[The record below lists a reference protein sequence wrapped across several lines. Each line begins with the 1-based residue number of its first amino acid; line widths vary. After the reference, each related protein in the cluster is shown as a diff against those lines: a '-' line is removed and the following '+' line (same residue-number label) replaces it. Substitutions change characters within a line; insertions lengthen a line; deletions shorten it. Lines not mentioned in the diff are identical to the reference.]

1 MSHDIIDNPNVIAF
15 PPLIY
20 GVPMAVGI
28 LLHALFPTNLLPP
41 VLANELGG
49 LSFILAVI
57 LAVLASRTMR
67 QAGTNVAP
75 SQPTTAIVSDG
86 PFRFTRNPLYLSL
99 TLLYSSISLLVN
111 ALWPML
117 MLPIV
122 LIIIDRGVIAREER
136 YLEDKFGEEYTQY
149 KVCVRRWI

>member
-20 GVPMAVGI
+20 AVPMAVGI
-28 LLHALFPTNLLPP
+28 LLHALFPMNLLPP
-41 VLANELGG
+41 VFANVLGG

-67 QAGTNVAP
+67 QAGTNVNP

-86 PFRFTRNPLYLSL
+86 AFRFTRNPLYLSL
-99 TLLYSSISLLVN
+99 TLLYGSISLLVN

-149 KVCVRRWI
+149 KARVRRWI

>member
-1 MSHDIIDNPNVIAF
+1 M
-15 PPLIY
+15 
-20 GVPMAVGI
+20 
-28 LLHALFPTNLLPP
+28 NLLPP
-41 VLANELGG
+41 VLANVLGG

-67 QAGTNVAP
+67 QAGTNVNP

-99 TLLYSSISLLVN
+99 TLLYSSISLLAN

-122 LIIIDRGVIAREER
+122 LIIIERGVIAREER
-136 YLEDKFGEEYTQY
+136 YLEDKFGEEYTHY
-149 KVCVRRWI
+149 KARVRRWI

>member
-20 GVPMAVGI
+20 AVPMAGGI
-28 LLHALFPTNLLPP
+28 LLHTLFPMNLLPP
-41 VLANELGG
+41 VLANVLGG

-67 QAGTNVAP
+67 QAGTNVNP

-122 LIIIDRGVIAREER
+122 LIIIDQGVIAREER
-136 YLEDKFGEEYTQY
+136 YLENKFGEEYTHY
-149 KVCVRRWI
+149 KARVRRWI

>member
-20 GVPMAVGI
+20 AVPMAAGI
-28 LLHALFPTNLLPP
+28 LLHALLPMNLLPP
-41 VLANELGG
+41 VLANILGG

-57 LAVLASRTMR
+57 LAVSASRTMR
-67 QAGTNVAP
+67 QAGTNVNP

-149 KVCVRRWI
+149 KVRVRRWI

>member
-20 GVPMAVGI
+20 AVPMAVGI
-28 LLHALFPTNLLPP
+28 LLHALFPMNLLPP
-41 VLANELGG
+41 VLANVLGG

-67 QAGTNVAP
+67 QAGTNVNP

-99 TLLYSSISLLVN
+99 TLLYSSISLLAN

-122 LIIIDRGVIAREER
+122 LIIIERGVIAREER
-136 YLEDKFGEEYTQY
+136 YLEDKFGEEYRHY
-149 KVCVRRWI
+149 KARVRRWI

>member
-1 MSHDIIDNPNVIAF
+1 MSQNTIDNPNVIAP

-20 GVPMAVGI
+20 AVPLAVGI
-28 LLHALFPTNLLPP
+28 LIQTLFPMNLLPP
-41 VLANELGG
+41 VAAQVSGG
-49 LSFILAVI
+49 LLFILAGI
-57 LAVLASRTMR
+57 LAVSALGTMR

-86 PFRFTRNPLYLSL
+86 PFRFTRNPLYLSV
-99 TLLYSSISLLVN
+99 TLLYGSISLLVN
-111 ALWPML
+111 GLWPML

-136 YLEDKFGEEYTQY
+136 YLENKFGEEYTQY
-149 KVCVRRWI
+149 KARTRRWI

>member
-20 GVPMAVGI
+20 AVPMAVGI
-28 LLHALFPTNLLPP
+28 LLHALFPMNLLPP
-41 VLANELGG
+41 VLANVLGG

-67 QAGTNVAP
+67 QAGTNVNP

-99 TLLYSSISLLVN
+99 TLLYSSISLLAN
-111 ALWPML
+111 ALLPML

-122 LIIIDRGVIAREER
+122 LIIIERGVIAREER
-136 YLEDKFGEEYTQY
+136 YLEDKFGEEYTHY
-149 KVCVRRWI
+149 KARVRRWI